1 MLSLQYQ
8 RQINIVPDRKG
19 IQEIEILKDKSQIIS
34 SKARQFL
41 IFQLGDIPPVQKHGA
56 VTGPVQR
63 CQDIQQG
70 SLS

>member
-41 IFQLGDIPPVQKHGA
+41 IFQLGDLVI
-56 VTGPVQR
+56 
-63 CQDIQQG
+63 
-70 SLS
+70 SLPSRSTVP